1 MAVDTWNDQ
10 ELSFHERAATAA
22 RSVVIALFW
31 MTLVAGPPVVGG
43 VLGWMATRDAGRGP
57 LSGLLGQLPADQMGV
72 TITRGAIA
80 ANVTSPTHIEES
92 EMVYTREPR
101 ATIRAQEAAPAK
113 TLADHIVL

>member
-72 TITRGAIA
+72 TITREEVEAVGLDPREIKAIL
-80 ANVTSPTHIEES
+80 TE
-92 EMVYTREPR
+92 
-101 ATIRAQEAAPAK
+101 
-113 TLADHIVL
+113 

>member
-72 TITRGAIA
+72 TITREEVEAVGLDPREIKAI
-80 ANVTSPTHIEES
+80 
-92 EMVYTREPR
+92 
-101 ATIRAQEAAPAK
+101 
-113 TLADHIVL
+113 LAE

>member
-57 LSGLLGQLPADQMGV
+57 LSGLLGQLPTGRFDCDLQP
-72 TITRGAIA
+72 A
-80 ANVTSPTHIEES
+80 AAATV
-92 EMVYTREPR
+92 PR
-101 ATIRAQEAAPAK
+101 QHRKGGFQAR
-113 TLADHIVL
+113 V

>member
-72 TITRGAIA
+72 TITR
-80 ANVTSPTHIEES
+80 EEV
-92 EMVYTREPR
+92 EAVGLDPRE
-101 ATIRAQEAAPAK
+101 IRAILTE
-113 TLADHIVL
+113 

>member
-10 ELSFHERAATAA
+10 ELSFHERAATAV

-72 TITRGAIA
+72 TITR
-80 ANVTSPTHIEES
+80 EEV
-92 EMVYTREPR
+92 EAVGLDPRE
-101 ATIRAQEAAPAK
+101 IRAILTE
-113 TLADHIVL
+113 

>member
-22 RSVVIALFW
+22 RSIVIALFW

-72 TITRGAIA
+72 TITREEVEAVGLDPREIKAI
-80 ANVTSPTHIEES
+80 
-92 EMVYTREPR
+92 
-101 ATIRAQEAAPAK
+101 
-113 TLADHIVL
+113 LAE